1 MLAAGPTAE
10 TFTQE
15 NLERTFG
22 GVLRNFELS
31 GHALHE
37 DEDAR
42 SLSVITDDERP
53 LVFYGVKKNKKG
65 RLKEKQADRK
75 GAK

>member
-1 MLAAGPTAE
+1 LAAGPTAE

-31 GHALHE
+31 GHALHK
-37 DEDAR
+37 DDDAR
-42 SLSVITDDERP
+42 SLNVITDDERP
-53 LVFYGVKKNKKG
+53 LVFYGVRKSKKKTNAGKAN
-65 RLKEKQADRK
+65 RERSE
-75 GAK
+75 